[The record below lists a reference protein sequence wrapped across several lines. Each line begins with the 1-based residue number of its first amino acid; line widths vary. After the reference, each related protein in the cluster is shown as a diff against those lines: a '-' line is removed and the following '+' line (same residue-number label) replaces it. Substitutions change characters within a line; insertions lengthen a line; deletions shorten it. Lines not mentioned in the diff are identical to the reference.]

1 MYRARIRERYGH
13 LSRSYRRVADFM
25 LSNYYEVSFMTAAQL
40 AHTVKVDTTTVVRFS
55 QRLGYNG
62 YPDLLADIRT
72 QVKTE
77 LYASYE
83 PQDLTPGDPAG
94 LFRDRVEQERRN
106 LSQVLIHNPPD
117 HVALVAT
124 MFAQATR
131 ILLLAE
137 GYAGTVAEMMAAQL
151 RHRGIMAL
159 AAEHDVVKRTATLLG
174 VDGGTLVIGLS
185 ATTYGNDVARSL
197 EFARGRGASTL
208 GIVGSLASPVNRVS
222 DQIIY
227 APTDASGP
235 LPSIVALVTAASILV
250 QIASKD
256 NAASVDRHQAEF
268 MEVYGYLRQHTDDH
282 SI

>member
-1 MYRARIRERYGH
+1 MYRTRIRERYGH

-40 AHTVKVDTTTVVRFS
+40 AHAVKVDTTTVVRFS

-83 PQDLTPGDPAG
+83 PQELSSDDPAN
-94 LFRDRVEQERRN
+94 LFRDRIEQERRN

-131 ILLLAE
+131 ILLVAE
-137 GYAGTVAEMMAAQL
+137 GYAGTVAKMMAAQL
-151 RHRGIMAL
+151 RHRGIEAL

-174 VDGGTLVIGLS
+174 VDKNTLVIGLS
-185 ATTYGNDVARSL
+185 ATTYGHDVARSL
-197 EFARGRGASTL
+197 EFAQERGASTL
-208 GIVGSLASPVNRVS
+208 GIVGSLASPVNRAS
-222 DQIIY
+222 DQIVF
-227 APTDASGP
+227 APTDDSGP
-235 LPSIVALVTAASILV
+235 LPSIVALVAAASALV
-250 QIASKD
+250 QMASRD
-256 NAASVDRHQAEF
+256 NEASVERHEAAFVEAYDFLLQRIDEGA
-268 MEVYGYLRQHTDDH
+268 
-282 SI
+282 S